1 VFRGCLN
8 HQAIDSEFVSDA
20 GYVELSDLLGIVQ
33 TAQSAADHVDDL
45 TATQAGFTDCS
56 HRANT

>member
-1 VFRGCLN
+1 
-8 HQAIDSEFVSDA
+8 VSDA